1 MYGRAIPTVL
11 ILLLC
16 VAASCVQ
23 HDARDSNVPVASM
36 EADERAVRAALHQWT
51 QLYNAGEY
59 ETLIS
64 KLYAEDAVLMAPN
77 SPVRKGREAILMGYM
92 KTTEAN
98 EEHVDT
104 TVVEDIRVSGDLAVA
119 SGWDAGTTT
128 PRAGGSPEKYSVKW
142 LMVLKRQ
149 ADGAWRFIYEVW
161 NENVKVGGEQG

>member
-11 ILLLC
+11 VLLLC
-16 VAASCVQ
+16 VAFSCTQ
-23 HDARDSNVPVASM
+23 HGARDSNVPVARM
-36 EADERAVRAALHQWT
+36 EADTRAVRTALDQWI

-59 ETLIS
+59 KSLIS
-64 KLYAEDAVLMAPN
+64 TFYAEDAVLMAPN
-77 SPVRKGREAILMGYM
+77 SPVCKGREAILLGYM
-92 KTTEAN
+92 KDAEAN
-98 EEHVDT
+98 DEHVDT
-104 TVVEDIRVSGDLAVA
+104 TMVEDVRVSGDLAVA

-161 NENVKVGGEQG
+161 NENVTVGGKQG